1 MSLPQFNVQ
10 GSLFESLGAIAPEL
24 FGDNDRYKRF
34 AQKVWPVLASCRQ
47 ELLECYD
54 SENGRPGVEPVV
66 LLGVLIF
73 QFLERVPDRQAVEL
87 VKYHLG
93 WKLALNLKLS
103 EGGFHP
109 TTLVYFRQR
118 LIEHAKADVAMRGV
132 LAALQKEGLLPKRAK
147 QRLDS
152 THVLSA
158 VADLSTLE
166 CVRETLRLALEELA
180 KKLRQSER
188 PDFWGLFWE
197 RYVESKLDYKSGAE
211 VLKSKH
217 RQAGEDCLCLLQW
230 LEPMAPELR
239 YGQQVELL
247 REVFA
252 QQYQH
257 KAGQVKPVKEHATG
271 VVCNPHDPDAQWS
284 AKGKGKQKKTWVG
297 YKVQVAESL
306 PEEDAASQKRF
317 ITSIVTQK
325 ASESDDPG
333 VDQTFCDQALS
344 GLDRPTEFFVDGAYV
359 SAARLD
365 QAKEEGWELVGP
377 AQPSAKRAGLSAEYR
392 IEAFD
397 INIAKRS
404 ARCPSGYGS
413 TQCSRLVQAKDQKV
427 TFRFEWSY
435 HCRSCPLRPECV
447 PAGQAHRTIVVG
459 QHHELLQQRRREQQT
474 QAFKERMRQ
483 RNAIEGT
490 ISELTRAHG
499 LRRSRY
505 RGFAKVEL
513 QNLFIATACNVKR
526 WLQVP
531 PRPKSAPNHLFLV
544 AKNLLLGLRR
554 FSLTTSSHLQLIFPV
569 FSSFR
574 PQASFI

>member
-1 MSLPQFNVQ
+1 MSLPQFDVQ

-24 FGDNDRYKRF
+24 FADNDKYKLF
-34 AQKVWPVLASCRQ
+34 AKKVWPVLASCR
-47 ELLECYD
+47 EALLECYD

-118 LIEHAKADVAMRGV
+118 LVEHAKADVVMRGV
-132 LAALQKEGLLPKRAK
+132 LAALQKEGLLPKRSK

-158 VADLSTLE
+158 VADLSSLE

-180 KKLRQSER
+180 KRLKASER
-188 PDFWGLFWE
+188 PDFWELFWE

-211 VLKSKH
+211 VLKNKH
-217 RQAGEDCLCLLQW
+217 RQAGEDCLRLLEW
-230 LEPMAPELR
+230 LEPMAAELR
-239 YGQQVELL
+239 YGQAVELV

-252 QQYQH
+252 QQYEH
-257 KAGQVKPVKEHATG
+257 KASQVKPVKEHAPG
-271 VVCNPHDPDAQWS
+271 VVRSPHDPDAQWS
-284 AKGKGKQKKTWVG
+284 AKGKGKEKKTWVG
-297 YKVQVAESL
+297 YKAQIAESL
-306 PEEDAASQKRF
+306 PEKDASNQERF

-325 ASESDDPG
+325 ATESDDPG
-333 VDQTFCDQALS
+333 LDLTLEDQALS
-344 GLDRPTEFFVDGAYV
+344 GLNRPTEIYVDGAYV
-359 SAARLD
+359 SAHRLY
-365 QAKEEGWELVGP
+365 QAQGEGWELMGP
-377 AQPSAKRAGLSAEYR
+377 AQPSANRAELKSAYR

-397 INIAKRS
+397 INIAKRT
-404 ARCPSGYGS
+404 ARCPGGYDS
-413 TQCSRLVQAKDQKV
+413 TQCSRLEEQKRNKV
-427 TFRFEWSY
+427 SYRFEWSY
-435 HCRSCPLRPECV
+435 HCRTCPLRSECV
-447 PAGQAHRTIVVG
+447 PAKQSHRTIVVG
-459 QHHELLQQRRREQQT
+459 QHHELLQQRRRDQQT
-474 QAFKERMRQ
+474 REFKERMHQ

-526 WLQVP
+526 WLRILAEAQIGSKSQRLPLRKPIHWVPRFFRTIRISLTLLSRSGQVT
-531 PRPKSAPNHLFLV
+531 LFLAHV
-544 AKNLLLGLRR
+544 
-554 FSLTTSSHLQLIFPV
+554 
-569 FSSFR
+569 
-574 PQASFI
+574 